1 MKITSSLTSINS
13 LMSLKRILNIEFLTI
28 FEFGSRYGEDTVEFA
43 RINPDA
49 TIYAFECN
57 SKTVD
62 KCRINIEKFNNIIFT
77 NTAIGNTEG
86 EIDFYSI
93 DENNT
98 LSDWPDGN
106 QGASSLL
113 EANKSYHAE
122 KYSQTKITVPITT
135 LRKFLSSNNISE
147 ISLLWMDIQGAEKL
161 ALEGLGDRIHDVKL
175 IHLEVEFKEVYKN
188 QPLFMEMNR
197 FFSENNF
204 ILLGFTNLGRSAG
217 DAVYL
222 NRNIEGRNILFARI
236 YLLFRL
242 LKVKVKNYFVL

>member
-1 MKITSSLTSINS
+1 MKITSSITSIDS
-13 LMSLKRILNIEFLTI
+13 LMSLKRILSIEFLTI

-43 RINPDA
+43 KLNPDA

-57 SKTVD
+57 FKTVD
-62 KCRINIEKFNNIIFT
+62 KCRNNVEKFNNVIFT

-93 DENNT
+93 DEKNT

-122 KYSQTKITVPITT
+122 KYSQTKNTVPITT
-135 LRKFLSSNNISE
+135 LRKFLNRNNISE
-147 ISLLWMDIQGAEKL
+147 ISLLWMDIQGAEKM
-161 ALEGLGDRIHDVKL
+161 ALEGLGDRLQDVKL

-188 QPLFMEMNR
+188 QPLFKEMNR
-197 FFSENNF
+197 YFSDNNF

-222 NRNIEGRNILFARI
+222 NRNIKVRNILSARI
-236 YLLFRL
+236 YLIFRL
-242 LKVKVKNYFVL
+242 LILKIKNYFI